1 MIRKIQRRWFEVW
14 GDAEAQNGI
23 LKYLLLL
30 LTVFCTAE
38 LIMICALAFKKP
50 LIISVTNEK
59 TATIEQSEPNS
70 DALMREIIRAIKN
83 YLKTRHNWDW
93 TTIEAQTKSGA
104 QYLAPDF
111 REKYLIRSQEQIRL
125 SKEKQVAQKLFVD
138 EPEIDLKNK
147 KAVVKTERI
156 LIVNGIRAAQELVFE
171 ISYSLGARTE
181 SNPEGIYIVSDEL
194 QNARPQ

>member
-30 LTVFCTAE
+30 VTVFCTVE
-38 LIMICALAFKKP
+38 LVVICVLAFKKP
-50 LIISVTNEK
+50 LIVSVTNDK
-59 TATIEQSEPNS
+59 TAIIEQSEPSSN
-70 DALMREIIRAIKN
+70 ALVKEVIRAIKN
-83 YLKTRHNWDW
+83 YLKARHNWDW

-125 SKEKQVAQKLFVD
+125 AKEKQVAQKLFVE
-138 EPEIDLKNK
+138 EPEVDLKNRK
-147 KAVVKTERI
+147 TVVKTERI

-171 ISYSLGARTE
+171 ISYNLGARTE
-181 SNPEGIYIVSDEL
+181 SNPEGVYIVSDEL

>member
-14 GDAEAQNGI
+14 GDAEAQNWI

-30 LTVFCTAE
+30 VTVFCTAE
-38 LIMICALAFKKP
+38 LIMICVLAFKKP
-50 LIISVTNEK
+50 LIISVTNDK
-59 TATIEQSEPNS
+59 TVTIEQSEPNS
-70 DALMREIIRAIKN
+70 NALVREIIRAIKS

-93 TTIEAQTKSGA
+93 MTIEAQTKSGA

-111 REKYLIRSQEQIRL
+111 REKYLIKAQEQIRL

-147 KAVVKTERI
+147 KAVVKTERV

-181 SNPEGIYIVSDEL
+181 NNPEGIYIVSEDL
-194 QNARPQ
+194 QTARPQ

>member
-30 LTVFCTAE
+30 FTVFCTAE
-38 LIMICALAFKKP
+38 LIMICVLSYKKP
-50 LIISVTNEK
+50 LIISVTNDK
-59 TATIEQSEPNS
+59 TTTIEQNEPNS
-70 DALMREIIRAIKN
+70 NALMREIIRAIKG

-111 REKYLIRSQEQIRL
+111 REKYLIKSQEQIRL
-125 SKEKQVAQKLFVD
+125 AREKQVSQKLFVD

-147 KAVVKTERI
+147 KAMVRTERV

-181 SNPEGIYIVSDEL
+181 SNPEGVYIMSDDL
-194 QNARPQ
+194 QNSRQ